1 VNAKESALYADSFAL
16 SCGIIECMSRH
27 FSPLTPHHRTV
38 VYIFALVVAFGLG
51 FLVRD
56 MESAVDSTPEVD
68 LPSTS
73 AVDELPSASL
83 ASSSDLHLESSSSQF
98 FSVVRVVDGD
108 TIVIA
113 REGRNETLRLI
124 GVNTPET
131 VDPRRP
137 VECFGKEASAF
148 ATRVL
153 SGAEV
158 RVEGDPSQGEKDKYG
173 RTLAYLFLSDGT
185 FFNLSLVRE
194 GYAYEYTYNEPY
206 RYQKEFRDA
215 ERSARAEG
223 KGLWAEG
230 ACRAAPPPSS
240 LVPEAPALL
249 APVSLLVSD
258 SSIECA
264 RNVYNCADLATQ
276 SRAQEVFDQCGGVA
290 NDVHRLDRDG
300 DGRVCE
306 SLP

>member
-1 VNAKESALYADSFAL
+1 MKRILLPHTPSFGAFAL
-16 SCGIIECMSRH
+16 
-27 FSPLTPHHRTV
+27 L
-38 VYIFALVVAFGLG
+38 FALFVAFGAG
-51 FLVRD
+51 FVVRD
-56 MESAVDSTPEVD
+56 IGSPHDGAPKKSS
-68 LPSTS
+68 PSVP
-73 AVDELPSASL
+73 AREELPL
-83 ASSSDLHLESSSSQF
+83 APAPLSSDSRSGNLSSQF

-124 GVNTPET
+124 GINTPET

-148 ATRVL
+148 ASRVL
-153 SGAEV
+153 SGAHV
-158 RVEGDPSQGEKDKYG
+158 RVESDPSQGAKDKYG
-173 RTLAYLFLSDGT
+173 RTLVYLFLSDGT
-185 FFNLSLVRE
+185 FFNLLLVRE
-194 GYAYEYTYNEPY
+194 GYAYEYTYSEPY

-215 ERSARAEG
+215 EQNARAEG

-230 ACRAAPPPSS
+230 ACREAFPPSS
-240 LVPEAPALL
+240 SVSETPALL
-249 APVSLLVSD
+249 VPVSSLVSD
-258 SSIECA
+258 RSIDCA
-264 RNVYNCADLATQ
+264 HNAYNCADLVTQ
-276 SRAQEVFDQCGGVA
+276 SRAQEVFEYCGGVA